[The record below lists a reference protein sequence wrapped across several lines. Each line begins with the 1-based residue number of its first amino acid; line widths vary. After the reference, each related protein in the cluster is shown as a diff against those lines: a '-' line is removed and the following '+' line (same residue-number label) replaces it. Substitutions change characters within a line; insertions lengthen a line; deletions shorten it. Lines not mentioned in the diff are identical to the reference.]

1 MVIMMRKVVIMI
13 AAIMVIDG
21 INFDRRANLHD
32 SFIIPHQ
39 LFDDPLLFDQL
50 NKSQFCNWTTIFLW
64 QCNFT
69 LMINILCACLSSLA
83 SHTPMRTNI
92 WQYLVSRMTTT
103 NKFTCTNQISAS
115 VAYFQANI
123 LWKYLIKG
131 SPNTRVWRI

>member
-1 MVIMMRKVVIMI
+1 MRKVVIMI

-69 LMINILCACLSSLA
+69 LMINIRCVPAHKFGISY
-83 SHTPMRTNI
+83 TN
-92 WQYLVSRMTTT
+92 
-103 NKFTCTNQISAS
+103 AD
-115 VAYFQANI
+115 
-123 LWKYLIKG
+123 KYLTIFG
-131 SPNTRVWRI
+131 VSDDHNQ